1 MDVIEKEVEVNPLLE
16 TKDIKLVVSHT
27 GESTPSEEDILAKY
41 SAYEGIEKE
50 DIETKGIYSR
60 YGSYKSVIKLRVPAS
75 EDTDEPLEEETIPKK
90 EVEPEETEEE
100 EEKEAEEE
108 TEEEIEESKE
118 KEESEDEEEEEPS
131 EEEEK
136 EVDYESIV
144 DNTIADAKKEIE
156 DLEDPDF
163 DSLLEAEK
171 ENKNRKT
178 FISWLENQK

>member
-16 TKDIKLVVSHT
+16 TKDIKLVVSHA

-60 YGSYKSVIKLRVPAS
+60 YGSYKSVIKLRVSAS
-75 EDTDEPLEEETIPKK
+75 EDTDEPLEEEKIPEK
-90 EVEPEETEEE
+90 EVKPEESEEE
-100 EEKEAEEE
+100 EEKESEDEAEEA
-108 TEEEIEESKE
+108 EESE
-118 KEESEDEEEEEPS
+118 KEESEDEEQEEPS

-178 FISWLENQK
+178 FVSWLENQK